1 LVVLVTGASSGIGRG
16 LALHYLALGRP
27 VAAVARREAELAL
40 LHDEP
45 QSRRSRFQIYPM
57 DVTDRTGMAE
67 VIAAVER
74 DLGPIELAIAGA
86 GIADEQTTSDLDVDG
101 LERML
106 TTNVLGVVYTL
117 APVIAAMAA
126 RQRGQIVAISSLAAV
141 QSLPRL
147 VSYCASKV
155 ALNYQMEG
163 LYWLLRPHGIHV
175 TTICPGFVAT
185 EMTAGRVPPRWCMA
199 PDRAVAKIAAS
210 IARKRR
216 LHCFPVWLYLVL
228 RMLHATPDPI
238 KGFAFTHMDKRL
250 FPRQPAY
257 RAAGTS
263 RSEIAG

>member
-16 LALHYLALGRP
+16 LTLHYLGLGCT
-27 VAAVARREAELAL
+27 VAAVARREARLAL

-45 QSRRSRFQIYPM
+45 ESRRGRLQIYPM

-67 VIAAVER
+67 VVAAVER

-86 GIADEQTTSDLDVDG
+86 GVADEQTTADVDVDG

-106 TTNVLGVVYTL
+106 TTNVLGAFYTL

-126 RQRGQIVAISSLAAV
+126 RGHGQIVAVSSLAAV

-147 VSYCASKV
+147 VSYCASKA
-155 ALNYQMEG
+155 ALNHQMEG

-210 IARKRR
+210 IACKRR
-216 LHCFPVWLYLVL
+216 LHCFPAWLYLAL
-228 RMLHATPDPI
+228 RLLRAAPDTI
-238 KGFAFTHMDKRL
+238 KGFAFTQTDKRL
-250 FPRQPAY
+250 FPRRQAY
-257 RAAGTS
+257 RDAG
-263 RSEIAG
+263 AGRPETGA